1 MAMSQMYL
9 AACKPVEILS
19 RQSGVAARLE
29 CKCCGTHEEWGLAKV
44 PPPNII
50 HKHFKTK
57 GWEVA
62 KRPTCPICQSSKK
75 RKPAMTKPSTVTP
88 ISSAVTVA
96 PSVDAKAA
104 RREAHDR
111 IAIYFNIEKGSYSD
125 GYSDMRIA
133 EETGVAVAWVKQRRE
148 EEFGQLK
155 VPSEIQEIV
164 NEVSKLHSEL
174 NEVKHKYQRALEDF
188 KFMFDEECTSLKR
201 ATDAYMDVHKKLTDV
216 CKRNGW
222 Q

>member
-1 MAMSQMYL
+1 MAMNQMYL
-9 AACKPVEILS
+9 AACKPAEILS
-19 RQSGVAARLE
+19 KQGGVVARLE

-44 PPPNII
+44 PPPDII

-57 GWEVA
+57 GWEVT

-111 IAIYFNIEKGSYSD
+111 IAIYFNIEKGAYSD

-148 EEFGQLK
+148 EEFGPLK
-155 VPSEIQEIV
+155 MPSEMQVILDRLESLERSCRVTIEEWNRAVARDADQWNASLRSLADRV
-164 NEVSKLHSEL
+164 NEL
-174 NEVKHKYQRALEDF
+174 
-188 KFMFDEECTSLKR
+188 
-201 ATDAYMDVHKKLTDV
+201 
-216 CKRNGW
+216 CKRSGW
-222 Q
+222 K